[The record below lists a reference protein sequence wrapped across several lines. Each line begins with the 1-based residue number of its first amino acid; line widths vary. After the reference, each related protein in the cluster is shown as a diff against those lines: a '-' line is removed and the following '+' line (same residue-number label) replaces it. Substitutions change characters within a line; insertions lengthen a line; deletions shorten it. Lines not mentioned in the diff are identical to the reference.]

1 MFLSTFHNR
10 IDKKARVSV
19 PSAFRLALAG
29 EAFQGVVLF
38 RSYRHDALEG
48 CGLVRM
54 QQLSQRL
61 DQLAAFSDEQEQLA
75 TSIFADA
82 EALSFDSEGRV
93 TLSDR
98 LRAHAGLEEEAVFV
112 GQGATFQIWQ
122 PKLFEQHLAKARDRE
137 KAQKLS
143 LAGINLPGLN
153 PATGG

>member
-1 MFLSTFHNR
+1 
-10 IDKKARVSV
+10 
-19 PSAFRLALAG
+19 
-29 EAFQGVVLF
+29 
-38 RSYRHDALEG
+38 
-48 CGLVRM
+48 M

-112 GQGATFQIWQ
+112 GQGATFKSGNPNCLSSIW
-122 PKLFEQHLAKARDRE
+122 PRR
-137 KAQKLS
+137 
-143 LAGINLPGLN
+143 GIGQRRKN
-153 PATGG
+153 